1 MASTRVVPYI
11 LPRDISLKF
20 GVARR
25 VFYKERDTSVKEL
38 VNEFYS
44 DTIMLDPAR
53 AFTFDFAV
61 LPDGMLT
68 FGGDDNDKSKRT
80 KDGNSTGHGKGYTR
94 LISVSPPHSV
104 HMPVMR
110 IFPEVVAIAGKE
122 RLISASEKSR
132 KVAQLSSRGWL
143 KTASDLQVD
152 LQVDKE
158 IDCSESDYDAD
169 DERSICGEYSFSP
182 LGAAYDADDEDD
194 QASGDDTDR
203 EGAEL
208 FDDYEDYSTVD
219 EGYTSDATK
228 N

>member
-20 GVARR
+20 GGARR
-25 VFYKERDTSVKEL
+25 VFYKERNTSVEDL

-53 AFTFDFAV
+53 AFIFDFAV
-61 LPDGMLT
+61 LPDGMPT
-68 FGGDDNDKSKRT
+68 FGGDDGDKSKRA
-80 KDGNSTGHGKGYTR
+80 KDGNGTGQGKGYTR
-94 LISVSPPHSV
+94 LISVSPPHSE

-122 RLISASEKSR
+122 RLISASEKNR

-143 KTASDLQVD
+143 TTTSDLQVD
-152 LQVDKE
+152 MQ
-158 IDCSESDYDAD
+158 IGCSESDYDAD
-169 DERSICGEYSFSP
+169 DERSVCGEYSFSP

-208 FDDYEDYSTVD
+208 FDDYEDYSSVD